1 MRLAG
6 FGTNKVLHDQQAGAS
21 KLLSDRLDFQAA
33 SNTEG
38 DNAKNPCHR
47 ASCGVLC
54 QAQNTARGEKS
65 CRGTLGLSSELC

>member
-33 SNTEG
+33 SNTEE

-47 ASCGVLC
+47 VLC